1 MVLRNCIIECPRTRK
16 GSKWPRQD
24 GLYVTGTE
32 LVGPSYRVLAGFLI
46 QGFYSIGYMA
56 LSGVAYLIY
65 DWRYIEVAITV
76 PVVLFAAYLW

>member
-1 MVLRNCIIECPRTRK
+1 MKNQIKKNTK
-16 GSKWPRQD
+16 NTMSFS
-24 GLYVTGTE
+24 GTE

-65 DWRYIEVAITV
+65 DWRYIEAAITL

>member
-1 MVLRNCIIECPRTRK
+1 MKNQILKKLRTSIMSFP
-16 GSKWPRQD
+16 
-24 GLYVTGTE
+24 GTE

-65 DWRYIEVAITV
+65 DWRYIEVAITL

>member
-1 MVLRNCIIECPRTRK
+1 MLKTIKIARYFIWKYSNETTCFP
-16 GSKWPRQD
+16 
-24 GLYVTGTE
+24 GTE

>member
-1 MVLRNCIIECPRTRK
+1 M
-16 GSKWPRQD
+16 
-24 GLYVTGTE
+24 
-32 LVGPSYRVLAGFLI
+32 GPSYRVLAGFLI

>member
-1 MVLRNCIIECPRTRK
+1 MQWKIK
-16 GSKWPRQD
+16 SKEN
-24 GLYVTGTE
+24 TKTMSFSGTE

-65 DWRYIEVAITV
+65 DWRYIEVAITL